1 MGGKLKKAVIIISVL
16 LLTILAIQPIAMALT
31 PASYTVNA
39 ESYAVQQAIIDPR
52 LLDENT
58 YSVAAVLNVRN
69 IGFDLS
75 KVASYLA
82 TVKDLTP
89 VRQNQALVYIITTL
103 EPWELADKTHGV
115 VFGFNTGKFWLV
127 KAWVTIDDVNKLS
140 TTNGVYAISLVTPPY
155 ENIQFV
161 TSINKVHKDTGD
173 IQPTLYKAVDVIGAS
188 KVWEEFNITGQG
200 IVVGVVDSG
209 VDFGTVDLGP
219 EVIYRVD
226 GIPLILDSDE
236 IGLTLTLSEAI
247 DTGDGYVNVTTP
259 VIYFDGFFWTAGQ
272 SETAWL
278 LYTPDFENIA
288 YYEFEIS
295 RYHIGDI
302 QSGAPIK
309 FGLSVQTMLLSYGS
323 LGLIQFAIP
332 VIVVDKNLDGAYDTV
347 YADTS
352 TMYYLFMRALYDLGI
367 IDTLPD
373 SGLFDLSFAD
383 EEPVYYGNE
392 VVARDFTGDGEN
404 DFSAGT
410 LAGYVYDYLGVLTG
424 LDMASLGW
432 PGAYDLA
439 GLILPGFDTEGGNYV
454 TFGYDWIGHGTSVAS
469 VIGGR
474 GVVTL
479 DLGYGQFNLKGIAPS
494 VKLAANTGLINPFV
508 SQLFFAGLDQT
519 GYPWNWT
526 YTGNHKVD
534 IISNS
539 WGLSYIGLVGF
550 MSTFDPFSLIEDYIV
565 TATGTIVVHAMGNGG
580 PGYGTATIPG
590 SSSQVISVGAS
601 TLFDYRV
608 LYDYL
613 PGAWGE
619 VVSWSDR
626 GPTNAGLAK
635 PDVVNIGSFAWA
647 RAQILAGLGDG
658 AYAYDLF
665 GGTSEATPMTSGS
678 VALIL
683 EAYVKT
689 YGVKPSPGLVKSI
702 LKSTA
707 KDLGYEPYVQGSGHV
722 DAYEA
727 VKSIIEGNLPIAYT
741 FDTYNELSTFYAM
754 TSKYLPSEK
763 GMEPQMDTM
772 VYTGVMAPG
781 DTKTFTIKMK
791 TFRGTSQV
799 ELSAVTYIEQVE
811 SLVQYLDL
819 NRAIIYTPDGIMP
832 LSEYLADVQGD
843 TIAVTLPYTSARI
856 LIPISEEAFTDVYNA
871 EIVARYPYQ
880 LMDPFGRQGSY
891 VPLLLTGVELHY
903 GFDLNNDGVITTNET
918 SRINYD
924 IRLSNV
930 FHVNVGYPEE
940 KFKLAESVVS
950 EKLGVDLTNV
960 TKAPVLDIRI
970 IRNLYPLLGVDV
982 TLPITLELRKTIEVP
997 CTAIT
1002 LSTTSLNVTSN
1013 ETEFSITVTVPDF
1026 LKPGLYQAYIK
1037 ADYGTGTILIPV
1049 SIAVAATVKQGD
1061 SSIILSSNDLPFKYK
1076 NYKVEGKNDW
1086 TWRYESG
1093 DWRSIPLIIE
1103 DPTVVGFGLIARWE
1117 NPSTSID
1124 MFVAGPGPTILA
1136 GEPLDVF
1143 YGSVVAGKFSLYIGG
1158 SGYIVYY
1165 DVPAPKHAALMVP
1178 VTQFTTG
1185 IPYWIVLHNT
1195 ILGGEVYPE
1204 EFTLIIKPI
1213 RAVYPQQVTV
1223 QANQTTD
1230 IEIQVSGSY
1239 MLSLSNVIP
1248 IVAYGNATATVTPQI
1263 LGAGLSH
1270 SITLSIQ
1277 AETDSIVV
1285 VALLNRYAPTYAI
1298 GLTVQGQTI
1307 EVLRQPGIIVIPIAI
1322 AVQ

>member
-1 MGGKLKKAVIIISVL
+1 MIIVSIL
-16 LLTILAIQPIAMALT
+16 LLAIMTIQPIAIALT
-31 PASYTVNA
+31 PTYYNDNVGSATIR
-39 ESYAVQQAIIDPR
+39 QAIVDPR
-52 LLDENT
+52 LLDEDLYRT
-58 YSVAAVLNVRN
+58 SGVIDIKSL
-69 IGFDLS
+69 GFDLS

-82 TVKDLTP
+82 TVKDMTP
-89 VRQNQALVYIITTL
+89 VRQNQVLVYIITAL
-103 EPWELADKTHGV
+103 SPEELSSKTHDII
-115 VFGFNTGKFWLV
+115 FGFNTGKFWLI
-127 KAWVTIDDVNKLS
+127 KAWVTMDDVDALS
-140 TTNGVYAISLVTPPY
+140 ETNGVYAISLVTPPY

-161 TSINKVHKDTGD
+161 SAMNKVYKDTSE
-173 IQPTLYKAVDVIGAS
+173 IQPALYKAVDVIGAAR
-188 KVWEEFNITGQG
+188 VWEEYNITGQG

-209 VDFGTVDLGP
+209 VDFGTADLGP
-219 EVIYRVD
+219 NAIYRIN
-226 GIPLILDSDE
+226 GTPLILDSDE
-236 IGLTLTLSEAI
+236 IGLTLTLAETI
-247 DTGDGYVNVTTP
+247 DTGDGYINITTP
-259 VIYFDGFFWTAGQ
+259 VMYFDGFFWAIGQ

-288 YYEFEIS
+288 YYEFDIS

-309 FGLSVQTMLLSYGS
+309 FGLSVQTLLLSYGN
-323 LGLIQFAIP
+323 LGMLQFAMP
-332 VIVVDKNLDGAYDTV
+332 VIVVDRNLDGVYDTV

-367 IDTLPD
+367 VDTMPN
-373 SGLFDLSFAD
+373 STLFDLSFAD

-439 GLILPGFDTEGGNYV
+439 GLILPGFDMEGGNYV

-474 GVVTL
+474 GIVTV

-526 YTGNHKVD
+526 YTGSHKVD

-565 TATGTIVVHAMGNGG
+565 AATGTIVVHAMGNGG

-608 LYDYL
+608 LYNYL

-647 RAQILAGLGDG
+647 RAPILTGLGDG
-658 AYAYDLF
+658 SYAYDLF

-683 EAYVKT
+683 EAYIKT
-689 YGVKPSPGLVKSI
+689 YGMKPSPGLVKSI

-722 DAYEA
+722 DVYAA
-727 VKSIIEGNLPIAYT
+727 VKSIIEGGIPIAYT
-741 FDTYNELSTFYAM
+741 TDTYNELSTFYNMA
-754 TSKYLPSEK
+754 SSYLPSEK
-763 GMEPQMDTM
+763 EMAPQIDTM
-772 VYTGVMAPG
+772 IYTGVMTQG
-781 DTKTFTIKMK
+781 DTKTFTLKMK
-791 TFRGTSQV
+791 TFNRTSNV
-799 ELSAVTYIEQVE
+799 TLSAVTYIEQVE
-811 SLVQYLDL
+811 SLLQYLDL
-819 NRAIIYTPDGIMP
+819 NKAVIYTPDGIMP
-832 LSEYLADVQGD
+832 LSNYLAGAQND
-843 TIAVTLPYTSARI
+843 TIEVTLPYTSARI

-891 VPLLLTGVELHY
+891 VPLLISGVELHY
-903 GFDLNNDGVITTNET
+903 GFDLNNDGIITTNET

-940 KFKLAESVVS
+940 KFRLAESVVS

-960 TKAPVLDIRI
+960 TKTPILDIRI
-970 IRNLYPLLGVDV
+970 IRNLYPLLGANI

-1002 LSTTSLNVTSN
+1002 LGTTSLNITSN
-1013 ETEFSITVTVPDF
+1013 ETEINITITVPDF

-1037 ADYGTGTILIPV
+1037 ADYGTGTVLIPV
-1049 SIAVAATVKQGD
+1049 SIAVAAAVKPGD
-1061 SSIILSSNDLPFKYK
+1061 NSIILSSSDLPFKYK

-1093 DWRSIPLIIE
+1093 DWRSIPLVIE
-1103 DPTVVGFGLIARWE
+1103 DPTVVGFSLIAQWE
-1117 NPSTSID
+1117 NPATSID
-1124 MFVAGPGPTILA
+1124 MFVAGPGPTLLA
-1136 GEPLDVF
+1136 GEPLDIF

-1178 VTQFTTG
+1178 VTPYTTG

-1195 ILGGEVYPE
+1195 ILGGEIYPE
-1204 EFTLIIKPI
+1204 DFTLIIKPI
-1213 RAVYPQQVTV
+1213 RAAYPQQVTV

-1239 MLSLSNVIP
+1239 MLSLSNVVP
-1248 IVAYGNATATVTPQI
+1248 IVVDGNATVAVTPGV
-1263 LGAGLSH
+1263 LGPGLSH
-1270 SITLSIQ
+1270 NITLTVQ
-1277 AETDSIVV
+1277 AETDSIIA
-1285 VALLNRYAPTYAI
+1285 VALVNRYAPTYAI

-1307 EVLRQPGIIVIPIAI
+1307 EVLRQPGLIILPII
-1322 AVQ
+1322 ITIQ